1 MWQGGSSR
9 NVKSVSIRESS
20 CDGLSGLGD
29 SESLNEP
36 TPLSSRLSFFAI
48 PSPALTRRH
57 APSLRLPVAG
67 QRTSTTGVRADQC
80 MHASQSSTPGLSSRF
95 TYLVLTF
102 KRDLGL

>member
-36 TPLSSRLSFFAI
+36 TPLSSRLSFFASAWRI
-48 PSPALTRRH
+48 
-57 APSLRLPVAG
+57 
-67 QRTSTTGVRADQC
+67 
-80 MHASQSSTPGLSSRF
+80 
-95 TYLVLTF
+95 
-102 KRDLGL
+102 